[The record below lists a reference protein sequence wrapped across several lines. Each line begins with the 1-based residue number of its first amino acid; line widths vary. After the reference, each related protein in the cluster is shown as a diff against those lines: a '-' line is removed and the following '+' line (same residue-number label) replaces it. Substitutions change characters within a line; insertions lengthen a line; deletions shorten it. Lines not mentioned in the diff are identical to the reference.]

1 MNFFT
6 PVFNNQE
13 GPRVA
18 TVAPL
23 VQRKSSKKKKMRK
36 FATKWYTILCILV
49 KPIVRNRVQS

>member
-23 VQRKSSKKKKMRK
+23 VQRKSSKKKEDEKICYKMVY
-36 FATKWYTILCILV
+36 YTLYF
-49 KPIVRNRVQS
+49 S